1 MIRIP
6 KQQLYS
12 RKLFDPLVKKASS
25 HKAIAA
31 LSVLFVFYLF
41 LPVFFAALLG
51 HKLWITLLIFYPLNI
66 IMVISLAYGNA
77 GKKYRLEIESQGFQ
91 ERLNILSDAN
101 LKGLKSK
108 AALQEKIRRY
118 HSLKEIIE
126 NLNRALNTD
135 TVGTSLITIA
145 YSLIANHKGA
155 CILYLVDQQ
164 NHHLSAF
171 KTKKDD
177 KRLIIKAKEGDIF
190 DFWILRHAAPLL
202 IEDARRD
209 FRFDL
214 ERLTL
219 QETRPVSSLIGA
231 PLLSEHNFL
240 GILRLD
246 NPVPGF
252 YTQDDLRLLVTIC
265 DIGAVALENSELYR
279 KTQDLAI
286 HDGLTS
292 LYTKG
297 YFLERIRE
305 EARRSV
311 RQKAVFS
318 LLMLDL
324 DYFKNINDTLG
335 HTAGDLVLK
344 ETSQVLTSFLKNY
357 GAIISR
363 FGGEEFCVIL
373 PHVEKKKAHAI
384 AEDLRLKISE
394 KKIDIRG
401 QSAQVTVSIGVTA
414 FPDDTSEENDLILKA
429 DMAMYEAKQKGRN
442 KVVCVR

>member
-1 MIRIP
+1 
-6 KQQLYS
+6 
-12 RKLFDPLVKKASS
+12 
-25 HKAIAA
+25 
-31 LSVLFVFYLF
+31 
-41 LPVFFAALLG
+41 
-51 HKLWITLLIFYPLNI
+51 
-66 IMVISLAYGNA
+66 MVIALAHGNA
-77 GKKYRLEIESQGFQ
+77 GRKHRLEIESQGFQ

-101 LKGLKSK
+101 LKGIKTK

-145 YSLIANHKGA
+145 FSLIANHKGA

-177 KRLIIKAKEGDIF
+177 KRLIIKEKEGDIF

-202 IEDARRD
+202 IEDARKD

-214 ERLTL
+214 ERLSL
-219 QETRPVSSLIGA
+219 QETRSVSSLIGA

-240 GILRLD
+240 GILRMD

-305 EARRSV
+305 EARRSI
-311 RQKAVFS
+311 RQKAVFC
-318 LLMLDL
+318 LFMLDI
-324 DYFKNINDTLG
+324 DHFKNINDSLG

-344 ETSQVLTSFLKNY
+344 EISLLLTVFLKSY

-373 PHVEKKKAHAI
+373 PHVEKKKAHEA

-394 KKIDIRG
+394 KKINIRG
-401 QSAQVTVSIGVTA
+401 QDTRVTVSIGVTA
-414 FPDDTSEENDLILKA
+414 FPDDTTEENDLILKA

-442 KVVCVR
+442 RVVCVR